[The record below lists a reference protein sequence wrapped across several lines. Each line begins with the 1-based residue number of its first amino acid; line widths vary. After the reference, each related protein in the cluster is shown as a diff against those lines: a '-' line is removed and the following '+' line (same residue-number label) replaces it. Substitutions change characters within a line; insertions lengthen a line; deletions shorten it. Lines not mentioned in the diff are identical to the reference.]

1 MDGSIQMFNRLRS
14 MASKIVLSALSMVFG
29 APHRLQRFID
39 VRMTLGHRCR
49 DQG

>member
-1 MDGSIQMFNRLRS
+1 MDGPIQMFNRLGS
-14 MASKIVLSALSMVFG
+14 MASKIVLGALELMLC

>member
-1 MDGSIQMFNRLRS
+1 MDGSIQMCNRLRS
-14 MASKIVLSALSMVFG
+14 MALKIVLSSLELVLG